1 MTRTSSFAVQACLSI
16 ASAPLAIKHPQA
28 DHQDPVPAQVQ
39 AQADFQHALAAPVL
53 EDSLEPLCSGMEKL
67 DVESEECII
76 QSEFEPVSEACQ
88 VSKDHGEE
96 EGVEGHQYVKA
107 PEPPLED
114 TLQEAEDVHNTCPE
128 DAEMEELVAGVVS
141 LLSEDAVQECCSAT
155 EGEEPQAEDEEE
167 KIPDTAKAAPR
178 TLADARNRV
187 EDVMQELKSAG
198 LSMIRSNSMRFGK
211 TLGEGAFGTVK
222 LANVTLDG
230 RVQECAVKTII
241 AKGKAFNDCLEA
253 FETEANV
260 SWAASVAAR
269 SMKQG
274 KRSRVC
280 STLAVAYD
288 VVRVPLKNKT
298 AGTDEPNEEE
308 AATRAQQVEED
319 VKAVGCEETAG
330 AEQEEEGGEER
341 AEGDSSKRFQIK
353 AKLHL
358 VMEKVDSRGDLHQ
371 EITSERWW
379 DSIREGGED
388 TGRRLRGNYT
398 MEDDEG
404 DLFAYTMPRRAKLQL
419 AEEFARGMIELRASN
434 IVHCDIKPC
443 NVLLVSVPHAKA
455 GKAPAPGLKI
465 IDFGEGNTPEE
476 AEGFVAGTPGYQAPE
491 VVDDGLCSFAS
502 DMYSTGVSLIELW
515 AGDMWAGADTRGEGY
530 PGQRKEVLAALSKIE
545 KADPKAARVLRR
557 CIAEKPAHRPTAR
570 QLLKAVKALRADAVP
585 LRKVVAFKGR
595 AWACK

>member
-1 MTRTSSFAVQACLSI
+1 MTPTTSFAVQACLSI
-16 ASAPLAIKHPQA
+16 VSAPLAIKVPQA
-28 DHQDPVPAQVQ
+28 DQQALAPAQVQ
-39 AQADFQHALAAPVL
+39 AQADFHDALAGPVL

-67 DVESEECII
+67 DVESEECTIE
-76 QSEFEPVSEACQ
+76 SELEPVTDACQ
-88 VSKDHGEE
+88 VSEEHGEE
-96 EGVEGHQYVKA
+96 QGVEGHQYVKA
-107 PEPPLED
+107 PTPPLED
-114 TLQEAEDVHNTCPE
+114 ASHEAEDTHNTCPE
-128 DAEMEELVAGVVS
+128 DTEMEELVAGVVS
-141 LLSEDAVQECCSAT
+141 LLSEDAVHESCSAT
-155 EGEEPQAEDEEE
+155 EGEEQEE
-167 KIPDTAKAAPR
+167 KFLESAKAAPR

-187 EDVMQELKSAG
+187 EDMMQELESAG
-198 LSMIRSNSMRFGK
+198 LTLIRSSSMRLGK

-222 LANVTLDG
+222 LATVTIDG
-230 RVQECAVKTII
+230 RVEECAVKTII
-241 AKGKAFNDCLEA
+241 AKGKAFNERLEA

-260 SWAASVAAR
+260 SWTASVAAR
-269 SMKQG
+269 NMKQG
-274 KRSRVC
+274 KRSRIC
-280 STLAVAYD
+280 RTLAVAYD
-288 VVRVPLKNKT
+288 LERVPLKNQPASTDKT
-298 AGTDEPNEEE
+298 HVEE
-308 AATRAQQVEED
+308 AAMSAQSVEEGED
-319 VKAVGCEETAG
+319 AIVSEE
-330 AEQEEEGGEER
+330 QKEGGKE
-341 AEGDSSKRFQIK
+341 ASAAGDRSRRFRIK

-379 DSIREGGED
+379 ESIREGGED

-419 AEEFARGMIELRASN
+419 AEEFARGMIELRCSN

-530 PGQRKEVLAALSKIE
+530 PGQRNEVLAALSKIE
-545 KADPKAARVLRR
+545 KADPKVARVLRR
-557 CIAEKPAHRPTAR
+557 CIAENPAHRPSAR
-570 QLLKAVKALRADAVP
+570 QLLKAIKALRADAVP
-585 LRKVVAFKGR
+585 LRKVFALKGR
-595 AWACK
+595 SWACK